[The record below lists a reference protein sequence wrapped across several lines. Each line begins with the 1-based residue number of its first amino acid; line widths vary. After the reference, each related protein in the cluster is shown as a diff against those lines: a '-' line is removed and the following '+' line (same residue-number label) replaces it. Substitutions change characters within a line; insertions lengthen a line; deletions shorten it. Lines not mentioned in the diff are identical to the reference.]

1 MSVERICSIC
11 LSYMYLDK
19 LAGWLRCPACSFMK
33 KEVKSMISRDEIL
46 MGRDKE
52 FPLTPELE
60 ANLSNL
66 MIAVNKLR
74 TLYGQPMYV
83 DSGYR
88 PDHYNT
94 DAGGAP
100 NSAHQL
106 CEAVD
111 FRDVD
116 NKLKDWITVEIL
128 EQCGLYQEDPSHTKT
143 WLHVQIRPTHNRVF
157 IP

>member
-1 MSVERICSIC
+1 
-11 LSYMYLDK
+11 MYLDTRNI
-19 LAGWLRCPACSFMK
+19 GWLRCPACGFMK
-33 KEVKSMISRDEIL
+33 KEVKSMISRQEVL
-46 MGRDKE
+46 MGRDEE

-60 ANLSNL
+60 DNLSKL
-66 MIAVNKLR
+66 LEAVNKLR
-74 TLYGQPMYV
+74 TLYGKPMIV
-83 DSGYR
+83 NSGYR

-100 NSAHQL
+100 NSPHQT

-111 FRDVD
+111 FRDND
-116 NKLKDWITVEIL
+116 NALKDWITEDIL
-128 EQCGLYQEDPSHTKT
+128 IECGLYQEDPAHTVS